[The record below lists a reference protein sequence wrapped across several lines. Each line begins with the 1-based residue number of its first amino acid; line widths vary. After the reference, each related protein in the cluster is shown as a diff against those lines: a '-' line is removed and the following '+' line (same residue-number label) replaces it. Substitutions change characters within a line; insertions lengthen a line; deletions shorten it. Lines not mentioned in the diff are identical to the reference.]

1 MLRFN
6 KSIAFGLGILAGAIG
21 LGGYSHFWGNHARA
35 WASNDRHDDYV
46 MCTGQVLV
54 NTKVPSDGVWL
65 LDYRSGRLLGTVI
78 DHSSGTIR
86 GWAEVDLVQEFGLP
100 PRQDARFLMTTG
112 QISQSQSALYITE
125 INSGKFGVY
134 TMGVRPDKQ
143 SGISIRRQNMSNF
156 RTEAGQQPK
165 VVPAGS

>member
-1 MLRFN
+1 MIRGI
-6 KSIAFGLGILAGAIG
+6 KSSTFFLGIAVGAAA
-21 LGGYSHFWGNHARA
+21 FWGIQHLGTKAHG

-54 NTKVPSDGVWL
+54 NTRVPSDGVWL

-78 DHSSGTIR
+78 DHSTGTIR

-112 QISQSQSALYITE
+112 QVNQSQSALYITE
-125 INSGKFGVY
+125 VNSGKFGIY
-134 TMGVRPDKQ
+134 TMGVRPDKNA
-143 SGISIRRQNMSNF
+143 GIMIKRQDMTSF
-156 RTEAGQQPK
+156 RPNAGQP
-165 VVPAGS
+165 VPMAPAGS

>member
-1 MLRFN
+1 MFTH
-6 KSIAFGLGILAGAIG
+6 KKPITFCLGMAAGALATIFG
-21 LGGYSHFWGNHARA
+21 IQHFGNQARA
-35 WASNDRHDDYV
+35 LASNDRHDDYV

-54 NTKVPSDGVWL
+54 NTRVPSDGVWL

-78 DHSSGTIR
+78 DHSTGTIR

-112 QISQSQSALYITE
+112 QVNQSQSALYITE
-125 INSGKFGVY
+125 VTSGKFGIY
-134 TMGVRPDKQ
+134 TMGVRPDKN
-143 SGISIRRQNMSNF
+143 SGIMIRRQDMTSF
-156 RTEAGQQPK
+156 RANAGQPPK